1 MFKRG
6 RFNAFVDDD
15 LTGRGQEAVLGFNSI
30 PHKISTL
37 YMPETGAN
45 FSLQ

>member
-15 LTGRGQEAVLGFNSI
+15 LTGRGQEAVLGFDSI
-30 PHKISTL
+30 PHKISTP
-37 YMPETGAN
+37 YVPETGAN
-45 FSLQ
+45 VSVQ